1 MCFPLLIKYLLL
13 TNIIDIAY
21 LSYVSDYQVGACV
34 MHDMVYLDKIDEFG
48 TIVVVKNY
56 YASLR
61 YAINISEYQL

>member
-1 MCFPLLIKYLLL
+1 M
-13 TNIIDIAY
+13 IDIVSI
-21 LSYVSDYQVGACV
+21 SYASDYQVGDGV
-34 MHDMVYLDKIDEFG
+34 VHGLVYLDKIDGFG

>member
-1 MCFPLLIKYLLL
+1 
-13 TNIIDIAY
+13 
-21 LSYVSDYQVGACV
+21 

-61 YAINISEYQL
+61 YVINMSEYRL